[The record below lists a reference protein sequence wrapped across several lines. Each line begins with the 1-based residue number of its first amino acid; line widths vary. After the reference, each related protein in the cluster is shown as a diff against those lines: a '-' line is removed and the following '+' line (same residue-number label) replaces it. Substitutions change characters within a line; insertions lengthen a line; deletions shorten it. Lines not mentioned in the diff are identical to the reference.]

1 MDYRIDT
8 DYYFYNNGESSE
20 DDYPERHQDQEKNS
34 SQLVANLTLKGI
46 SEESLPPDIGLEFE
60 NDDAAWVMSCC
71 FLIFTMQTGFGIY
84 EAGKKTEQIQNLP
97 HTIKSSTLP
106 KIFFL

>member
-20 DDYPERHQDQEKNS
+20 DNYPERHQDQEKNS
-34 SQLVANLTLKGI
+34 SQLVTNLTLKGI
-46 SEESLPPDIGLEFE
+46 SEESLPPNIGLEFE

-84 EAGKKTEQIQNLP
+84 EAGK
-97 HTIKSSTLP
+97 
-106 KIFFL
+106 

>member
-46 SEESLPPDIGLEFE
+46 SEESLPPNIGLEFE

-84 EAGKKTEQIQNLP
+84 EAGK
-97 HTIKSSTLP
+97 
-106 KIFFL
+106 

>member
-1 MDYRIDT
+1 MLIICISVGISAYVGKQIGHRLLLLQQWR
-8 DYYFYNNGESSE
+8 ESSE

-34 SQLVANLTLKGI
+34 SQLVANLTLKGE
-46 SEESLPPDIGLEFE
+46 SEESLPPNIGLEFE

-84 EAGKKTEQIQNLP
+84 EAGK
-97 HTIKSSTLP
+97 
-106 KIFFL
+106 

>member
-84 EAGKKTEQIQNLP
+84 EAGEKKAEQIQNLQ
-97 HTIKSSTLP
+97 
-106 KIFFL
+106 

>member
-20 DDYPERHQDQEKNS
+20 DDYPERHQDQENS

-46 SEESLPPDIGLEFE
+46 SEESLPPNIGLEFE

-106 KIFFL
+106 KINFL

>member
-20 DDYPERHQDQEKNS
+20 DNYPERHQDQEKNS

-46 SEESLPPDIGLEFE
+46 SEESLTPDIGLEFE

-84 EAGKKTEQIQNLP
+84 EAGEKKAEQIQNLQ
-97 HTIKSSTLP
+97 
-106 KIFFL
+106 

>member
-20 DDYPERHQDQEKNS
+20 DDYPERHQDQENS
-34 SQLVANLTLKGI
+34 SQLVANLTLKGE
-46 SEESLPPDIGLEFE
+46 SEESFPPNIGLEFE

-84 EAGKKTEQIQNLP
+84 EAGKKGRTNTKYTTNNQKL
-97 HTIKSSTLP
+97 
-106 KIFFL
+106 

>member
-1 MDYRIDT
+1 MVGLRAMDYRIDT

-84 EAGKKTEQIQNLP
+84 EAGEKKAEQIQNLQ
-97 HTIKSSTLP
+97 
-106 KIFFL
+106 

>member
-1 MDYRIDT
+1 MVGLRVMDYRIDT

-20 DDYPERHQDQEKNS
+20 DDYPERHQDQENS

-46 SEESLPPDIGLEFE
+46 SEESLPPNIGLEFE

-84 EAGKKTEQIQNLP
+84 EAGKKGRTNTKYTTNNQKL
-97 HTIKSSTLP
+97 
-106 KIFFL
+106 